1 MNEENRS
8 RRIFNF
14 TLALTIVL
22 AFVFGFQTAGL
33 MRLLTRQ
40 DRIPLWLSRAA
51 SGLSY
56 DVHASPQGYS
66 NGEMS
71 ILFEVLAHIS
81 TSYLYNDD
89 IDTQEV
95 IYGASEGA
103 VSALGDRYSRFVP
116 PPDQQVLTESIEGE
130 YAGVGISIIDRPGV
144 LPIRAL
150 ECEIEAG
157 ADPENIHFISNTT
170 GVTIVQVFEEGPA
183 YEVGMEPDDV
193 IVCVDG
199 NLLRGASTEEAANLI
214 KGPEGTMVEIVVW
227 RPGLQ
232 EEVTLEIPRERVQ
245 VPTIGASEMLTD
257 NIGYIRL
264 DSFNNF
270 SPSDVVEKIN
280 ELTSDGMEG
289 LIFDLRNNTGGPMSA
304 AVAISDLFISSGVLV
319 YYENSAGERET
330 FTSMDEGEKI
340 GIPLIVLVNGSTA
353 SASEIVAGAV
363 RDTHTGIIVGEDT
376 FGKGVVQNVY
386 TLHDG
391 SGLILTTGRYL
402 TPDGNAITQDGLE
415 PDIRAEL
422 DPEALR
428 AEDPQ
433 VDEFLNSLERLND
446 EYVELRQQMYD
457 YLRDHDFQRNTAVDL
472 MSEWLETGEEPEI
485 EDDTSTD
492 EQTQ

>member
-1 MNEENRS
+1 MNDEKRS

-22 AFVFGFQTAGL
+22 AFVFGFQTSGL
-33 MRLLTRQ
+33 MRLLSRQ
-40 DRIPLWLSRAA
+40 ERIPLWLSRAA

-56 DVHASPQGYS
+56 DVHASPEGYS
-66 NGEMS
+66 DSELGV
-71 ILFEVLAHIS
+71 LFEVLAHIS
-81 TSYLYNDD
+81 SSYLYGEDV
-89 IDTQEV
+89 DTQDV

-144 LPIRAL
+144 LPMMAL
-150 ECEIEAG
+150 GCEIEG
-157 ADPENIHFISNTT
+157 GGDPENIHFISNTT
-170 GVTIVQVFEEGPA
+170 GVTVVQVFEEGPA
-183 YEVGMEPDDV
+183 YEVGLEPDDV

-199 NLLRGASTEEAANLI
+199 TLLRGATTEEAANNI
-214 KGPEGTMVEIVVW
+214 KGPEGTIVQITIW

-232 EEVTLEIPRERVQ
+232 EELTFDVTRERVQ
-245 VPTIGASEMLTD
+245 VPTIGAAEMLNDTV
-257 NIGYIRL
+257 GYIRL

-270 SPSDVVEKIN
+270 TPSDVSQKIY
-280 ELTSDGMEG
+280 ELFQDGMEG
-289 LIFDLRNNTGGPMSA
+289 LIFDLRNNTGGPMTA
-304 AVAISDLFISSGVLV
+304 AIQVSDLFISDGTLL
-319 YYENSAGERET
+319 YYENNEGERET
-330 FTSMDEGEKI
+330 FVSDDGGARI
-340 GIPLIVLVNGSTA
+340 DIPLIVLVNGTTA

-363 RDTHTGIIVGEDT
+363 RDTHTGLIVGEDT

-386 TLHDG
+386 VLHDG

-415 PDIRAEL
+415 PDIRIEL

-428 AEDPQ
+428 AEDSQ
-433 VDEFLNSLERLND
+433 VDEFLNRLERLND

-457 YLRDHDFQRNTAVDL
+457 YLRDNDFQRDTALDL
-472 MSEWLETGEEPEI
+472 MSEWLETGMEPVAAETSSEE
-485 EDDTSTD
+485 
-492 EQTQ
+492 